1 MGIKENISRYKY
13 GICYSKLDMGRNYD
27 CVFSW
32 VIINLKKNH
41 PLKGGDEFEYRT
53 VSNCTAAYRV
63 DSFF

>member
-1 MGIKENISRYKY
+1 
-13 GICYSKLDMGRNYD
+13 MGRNYD